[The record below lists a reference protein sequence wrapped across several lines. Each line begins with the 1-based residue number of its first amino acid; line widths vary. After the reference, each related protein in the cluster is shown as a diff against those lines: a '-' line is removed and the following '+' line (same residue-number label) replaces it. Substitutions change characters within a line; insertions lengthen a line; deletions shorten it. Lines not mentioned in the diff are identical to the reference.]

1 MPIPATQFIWFNGK
15 LVPWEKATVH
25 VLSHALHYG
34 SSVFEGVRAYETARG
49 VAVFRLRD
57 HTRRL
62 FDSAKIYRMTIPFT
76 PEQMNDAIREV
87 IASNGLVRGAYIR
100 PVAFRGYGEIGVS
113 PKIEPPTDV
122 AVAAWEWGKYLGHES
137 EEQGVDVCIS
147 SWQRV
152 APNTIPALAK
162 AGGNYL
168 SSQLIGAEARRLG
181 FAEGIGSEGSGENI
195 FVVKDG
201 VLMTPALA
209 HSVLGGLTRDTV
221 MRLAKERG
229 IEVRECS
236 IPRELLYIADEAF
249 FTGTAVEIAPIRSID
264 RLTVGAGKRGPIT
277 ETLQNAF
284 FGLFTGKTADKWGWL
299 DHVDM
304 AAAKPRAVAP
314 AGDSLAGRSVAA
326 G

>member
-34 SSVFEGVRAYETARG
+34 SSVFEGIRAYETPRG

-62 FDSAKIYRMTIPFT
+62 YDSAKIYRINIPFS
-76 PEQMNDAIREV
+76 PEQMNDACRHV
-87 IASNGLVRGAYIR
+87 VSANGLARGAYIR
-100 PVAFRGYGEIGVS
+100 PIAFRGYGEIGVT

-137 EEQGVDVCIS
+137 EEGVDVCVS

-152 APNTIPALAK
+152 APNTLPALAK
-162 AGGNYL
+162 AAGNYL

-181 FAEGIGSEGSGENI
+181 FAEGIGLATDGTVSEGSGENL
-195 FVVKDG
+195 FLVKDG
-201 VLMTPALA
+201 VLMTPALV
-209 HSVLGGLTRDTV
+209 HSVLGGITRDTV
-221 MRLAKERG
+221 MRLARDRG
-229 IEVRECS
+229 IEIRECA
-236 IPRELLYIADEAF
+236 IPRELLYLADEAF
-249 FTGTAVEIAPIRSID
+249 FTGTAVEIAPIRSVD
-264 RLTVGAGKRGPIT
+264 RLQVGAGKRGPIT
-277 ETLQNAF
+277 ETLQSAF
-284 FGLFTGKTADKWGWL
+284 FGLFSGKTPDKWGWL
-299 DHVDM
+299 DYVDM
-304 AAAKPRAVAP
+304 SAPRAAA
-314 AGDSLAGRSVAA
+314 AA